1 MPAEILTKRWF
12 AKVYGWSPEQLEQAD
27 LDILTWFPLIE
38 EAEQHAQEVEQKQ
51 QAAQNRAGRL
61 RGCVA
66 GADEALAKLR
76 ALRVRTPV
84 VADLAATAM
93 AAVAMR
99 EVQRQLG
106 LTEHS
111 LGTPTPSAPGEPPS
125 LVTGQL
131 RRSVR
136 MIPKGRAHVQVGA
149 TTVYARI
156 QELGGDAGRGH
167 ATHLPRRPYLAAALK
182 KVTESGALTKAA
194 AKVIRAALE
203 A

>member
-1 MPAEILTKRWF
+1 M
-12 AKVYGWSPEQLEQAD
+12 
-27 LDILTWFPLIE
+27 
-38 EAEQHAQEVEQKQ
+38 
-51 QAAQNRAGRL
+51 
-61 RGCVA
+61 
-66 GADEALAKLR
+66 LR
-76 ALRVRTPV
+76 ARTPAI
-84 VADLAATAM
+84 ADAAAVAM

-111 LGTPTPSAPGEPPS
+111 LRTPTPSAPGEPPS

-131 RRSVR
+131 RRSVV
-136 MIPKGRAHVQVGA
+136 MKPKGRAHVQVGA

-156 QELGGDAGRGH
+156 QELGGDAGRNH
-167 ATHLPRRPYLAAALK
+167 ASHLPPRPYLAPALK
-182 KVTESGALTKAA
+182 RLTASGALTRAA

>member
-1 MPAEILTKRWF
+1 M
-12 AKVYGWSPEQLEQAD
+12 
-27 LDILTWFPLIE
+27 
-38 EAEQHAQEVEQKQ
+38 
-51 QAAQNRAGRL
+51 AGIDD
-61 RGCVA
+61 A
-66 GADEALAKLR
+66 IAKLR
-76 ALRVRTPV
+76 AFRARTPAI
-84 VADLAATAM
+84 ADLAATAM

-131 RRSVR
+131 RRSVV

-156 QELGGDAGRGH
+156 QELGGDAGRDH
-167 ATHLPRRPYLAAALK
+167 SAHLPPRPYLAPALRK
-182 KVTESGALTKAA
+182 LAESGDLTKAA
-194 AKVIRAALE
+194 AKVIRAAME

>member
-1 MPAEILTKRWF
+1 
-12 AKVYGWSPEQLEQAD
+12 
-27 LDILTWFPLIE
+27 
-38 EAEQHAQEVEQKQ
+38 
-51 QAAQNRAGRL
+51 
-61 RGCVA
+61 VA
-66 GADEALAKLR
+66 GADEALEKLR
-76 ALRVRTPV
+76 QLRLRSPGI
-84 VADLAATAM
+84 ADAAAAAM

-111 LGTPTPSAPGEPPS
+111 LGTATPSQPGEPPS

-131 RRSVR
+131 RRSVV
-136 MIPKGRAHVQVGA
+136 MVPKGPGHVQVGA

-156 QELGGDAGRGH
+156 QELGGDAGRDH
-167 ATHLPRRPYLAAALK
+167 ASHLPPRPYLAPALK
-182 KVTESGALTKAA
+182 RLAASGALTKAA

>member
-1 MPAEILTKRWF
+1 M
-12 AKVYGWSPEQLEQAD
+12 
-27 LDILTWFPLIE
+27 
-38 EAEQHAQEVEQKQ
+38 
-51 QAAQNRAGRL
+51 
-61 RGCVA
+61 A

-84 VADLAATAM
+84 IADLAATAM

-106 LTEHS
+106 LSDHS
-111 LGTPTPSAPGEPPS
+111 PGTPTPSQPGGPPS

-131 RRSVR
+131 RRSVI
-136 MIPKGRAHVQVGA
+136 MKPKGRARVQVGA
-149 TTVYARI
+149 TTIYARI

-167 ATHLPRRPYLAAALK
+167 ASHLPPRPYLAPALK
-182 KVTESGALTKAA
+182 KLIESGALTRAA
-194 AKVIRAALE
+194 AKVISAALK